1 MMGTW
6 CMPEN
11 KKDREMVDEILSQPL
26 PCGNDGRTAMD
37 AIANL
42 IGDDQLC
49 DDIIKQAARNPR
61 YTANFLIREKLR
73 EWHMMDSKGK
83 WIDGEWDRNIWR
95 YDDDDDD

>member
-1 MMGTW
+1 MGTW

-11 KKDREMVDEILSQPL
+11 KKDRVMVDEILSQPL

-49 DDIIKQAARNPR
+49 DAIIQRAARNPR
-61 YTANFLIREKLR
+61 YTANFLICETLR
-73 EWHMMDSKGK
+73 EWHMKDGKGNWIGGK
-83 WIDGEWDRNIWR
+83 WDGNTWR
-95 YDDDDDD
+95 PDYDN